1 MNSIDERKKKAF
13 KKTGFN
19 PRPDTLPRNT
29 AYDTA
34 LALSAD
40 YLEERLVKR
49 FTRDGWPYA
58 DLKAAWDSG
67 HPFGD
72 VRLRMLDLPTTV
84 YLGTKEPSRGTKDE
98 NALAGFART
107 YGIAC
112 GLLGV
117 SGVAGAGD
125 GAMALGQKWH
135 GNGIQLLKS
144 TNYVRLFPK
153 AGVAGVALAIREEHP
168 NPYVTQGW
176 LVRPTT
182 SLDIREGRLF
192 TLGVPLQAVFLG
204 VGGDATLKEFTF
216 VKTLTKRLMHEQLET
231 PFRYVQPNIVLA
243 DAAGLPFWG
252 EFLDF
257 YEKTQVFGPE
267 SRIARKKAECAEL
280 RRGLVQVEDPIAAT
294 KKAIKLL
301 DENAERIYGASM
313 IQTWQVLNGEDFWE
327 VLKKLAA

>member
-1 MNSIDERKKKAF
+1 MNPSDEQRKKAF

-29 AYDTA
+29 AYDSA
-34 LALSAD
+34 LALAAA
-40 YLEERLVKR
+40 YLEERLIKL
-49 FTRDGWPYA
+49 FTRFGWPYA

-84 YLGTKEPSRGTKDE
+84 YLGTKEPSRGTEDE
-98 NALAGFART
+98 KALAEFARV

-117 SGVAGAGD
+117 SGVAGAGE

-135 GNGIQLLKS
+135 GNGIQLLKA
-144 TNYVRLFPK
+144 TDYVRLFPK
-153 AGVAGVALAIREEHP
+153 GGVAGVALAIREERP

-182 SLDIREGRLF
+182 SLDIRKGRLF
-192 TLGVPLQAVFLG
+192 SLGVPLQAVFLG
-204 VGGDATLKEFTF
+204 VGGDATLDEFTF
-216 VKTLTKRLMHEQLET
+216 VKTLTKKALREQIET
-231 PFRYVQPNIVLA
+231 PFRDVQPSIVLA
-243 DAAGLPFWG
+243 DAAGLPFWS

-267 SRIARKKAECAEL
+267 SRIARKKAECTEL

-301 DENAERIYGASM
+301 DENATRMYGASM
-313 IQTWQVLNGEDFWE
+313 VETWQVLNDEDFWK
-327 VLKKLAA
+327 VLGKLAA